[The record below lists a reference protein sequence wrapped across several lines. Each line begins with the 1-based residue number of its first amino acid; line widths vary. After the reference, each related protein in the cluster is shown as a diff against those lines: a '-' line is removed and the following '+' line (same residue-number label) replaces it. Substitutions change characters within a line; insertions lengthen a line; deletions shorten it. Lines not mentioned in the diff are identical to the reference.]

1 MDIQDRERQLDL
13 KERDELAQ
21 RLREK
26 DKNRTRQVMSKSEK
40 KVKGQKEPL
49 KHC

>member
-40 KVKGQKEPL
+40 KVKRQKEPL